1 MKKKKISSQRK
12 KEDKNTQLGLKIKE
26 PFKNRFF
33 KIKGKT
39 DSLLTQLEVRKFLKD
54 LFFWFALLV
63 AGFGAQFGLFTHLK
77 SLAKSSSSDGGPKGH
92 SSEVERGM
100 ISANTGL
107 SSVSMVACCAHHLT
121 DVLPFFGLAGLSL
134 FLTRYQVWFLAI
146 GILSNFAGIIYLLR
160 QINKHQAYVQN

>member
-54 LFFWFALLV
+54 LFFWFVLVIALLMIAYQIYIIV
-63 AGFGAQFGLFTHLK
+63 V
-77 SLAKSSSSDGGPKGH
+77 SLNSLPSMLPILRYNIEASAKLTSKIYLILYPS
-92 SSEVERGM
+92 
-100 ISANTGL
+100 ISLISLVTAVFL
-107 SSVSMVACCAHHLT
+107 SIKIYNREK
-121 DVLPFFGLAGLSL
+121 
-134 FLTRYQVWFLAI
+134 FLTK
-146 GILSNFAGIIYLLR
+146 ILLLTSLLCSISMTISLIQLINNF
-160 QINKHQAYVQN
+160 